1 MMINMIEKNS
11 IISIHIHEHKSKRE
25 ISRILGIS
33 RNTVDKYIS
42 EYEKNLKA
50 LKESE
55 HDYESRVHQQ
65 TLIFWRLCRRSPQ
78 PLVQMRSHQS

>member
-1 MMINMIEKNS
+1 MINMIEKNG
-11 IISIHIHEHKSKRE
+11 IISMHIHEGKSKRE

-33 RNTVDKYIS
+33 RNTVDKYIT

-65 TLIFWRLCRRSPQ
+65 TLFAKPTYKRTKLC
-78 PLVQMRSHQS
+78 VI